1 MKTELVEIYSDAS
14 NLAVIR
20 HPNRR
25 FPGVLIQGD
34 SLFILVEEAKEILQ
48 AVRSIR
54 NEDLVTVVE
63 EHLDK
68 LKKRLDHYE
77 EVLAKNGIE
86 LPY

>member
-63 EHLDK
+63 EHLDM
-68 LKKRLDHYE
+68 RRC
-77 EVLAKNGIE
+77 
-86 LPY
+86 